1 MKILCPEC
9 GTLETLSP
17 ARWRCTCGGAWE
29 FEERSDFDPG
39 LIDTSDPSIWRYRR
53 LFGLPFDKP
62 AVRLGAGGTPL
73 LPLVVGDRQVLV
85 KLEYLAPTSSFKDR
99 GTAVMINILAHQGV
113 THLAD
118 DSSGNAGASVAAY
131 AARAGMRAEI
141 FVPAHASPAKQAQIA
156 VYGAQVRPVPG
167 PRSNAKLAAIEAV
180 EPGVAYA
187 SHAYHPGFLLGQ
199 QSVAWELWEQLGRR
213 APDWYVVPVGQG
225 VHLLGVWLG
234 FRRLLAAG
242 LVDRVPKLAA
252 VQAATLAPV
261 CRAWGTGLE
270 TVPAVEVT
278 TPSVAEGLAIAQPV
292 RGRRL
297 LQALRETG
305 GTCIA
310 ADDDAILVAQRR
322 LARAGFYVEPTSA
335 TAIAALPAVYKLA
348 RPGETI
354 VVPLTG
360 SGLKG
365 KPVGCPGRE
374 CTSVRQIWPV
384 TPSSAAA
391 SSSRGADRPT

>member
-1 MKILCPEC
+1 MKILCPDC
-9 GTLETLSP
+9 GTPETLSP

-29 FEERSDFDPG
+29 FEERSEFDAG
-39 LIDTSDPSIWRYRR
+39 LINSTDGSIWRYRR

-62 AVRLGAGGTPL
+62 TVRLGAGGTPL
-73 LPLVVGDRQVLV
+73 LPLVVGERQALVKPEYRVLV
-85 KLEYLAPTSSFKDR
+85 KAEYLAPTSSFKDR
-99 GTAVMINILAHQGV
+99 GTTVMINILAHQGV

-167 PRSNAKLAAIEAV
+167 PRNNAKLAAIEAI
-180 EPGVAYA
+180 ERGVTYA

-225 VHLLGVWLG
+225 VQLLGVWSG
-234 FRRLLAAG
+234 FRRLQAAG
-242 LVDRVPKLAA
+242 LVDRLPKLAA
-252 VQAATLAPV
+252 VQAATLAPL
-261 CRAWGTGLE
+261 CRAWGAGLE
-270 TVPAVEVT
+270 RVPAVEVT

-297 LQALRETG
+297 LQAVRETG

-310 ADDDAILVAQRR
+310 VDDDAILVAQRR
-322 LARAGFYVEPTSA
+322 LARDGFYVEPTSA
-335 TAIAALPAVYKLA
+335 TAIAALPAVYELA
-348 RPGETI
+348 EPGETI

-360 SGLKG
+360 SGLKS
-365 KPVGCPGRE
+365 KPVG
-374 CTSVRQIWPV
+374 
-384 TPSSAAA
+384 A
-391 SSSRGADRPT
+391 